1 MRWGAAE
8 SPLRGTRTGRNDIDQ
23 DQTETATMTEPQI
36 PVTEDELHAYVD
48 NELPAER
55 CGDVEA
61 WLATH
66 PDDAGRV
73 QSWRAMAEALHARYD
88 QVADEAVPKR
98 LDIERLVRPP
108 RQWIYGTIA
117 AALLAFIAGGGVG
130 WLARGVLATPSVL
143 QNLASDAIGAH
154 RLYVVEVR
162 HPVEVPGS
170 ERNHLQ
176 QWLTKRCGWEV
187 RAPELAST
195 GLKLVGGRLL
205 PGPTGPASFLM
216 YESASGERFTLY
228 ASRAKTDTAQ
238 MRYTAAENSGA
249 MYWSEDG
256 VGYVLSGPT
265 DRDRLHQVARL
276 VYDQTEK
283 AGG

>member
-1 MRWGAAE
+1 MRWGATE
-8 SPLRGTRTGRNDIDQ
+8 SALPGTRTNRNDIDQ
-23 DQTETATMTEPQI
+23 DQTETTIMTEPQI

-48 NELPAER
+48 DELPAER
-55 CGDVEA
+55 HGDVKA
-61 WLATH
+61 WLAAH
-66 PDDAGRV
+66 PDDAARV

-88 QVADEAVPKR
+88 EVADEAVPKR

-117 AALLAFIAGGGVG
+117 AALLAFVAGGGVG
-130 WLARGVLATPSVL
+130 WLARGMAAAPSVL
-143 QNLASDAIGAH
+143 QNLASDAIDAH

-176 QWLTKRCGWEV
+176 QWLTKRCGWDV
-187 RAPELAST
+187 RAPELAAT
-195 GLKLVGGRLL
+195 GLTLVGGRLL

-216 YESASGERFTLY
+216 YESASGERYTLY

-265 DRDRLHQVARL
+265 DQNRLHQVAKL
-276 VYDQTEK
+276 VYNQTEK
-283 AGG
+283 NGG